1 MLIADLDRTPGP
13 DPYLVE
19 KVAKGETGMAVGQ
32 GFRKWTPEQAA
43 EVRARLNKFLVDA
56 ARNKTQK
63 T

>member
-1 MLIADLDRTPGP
+1 
-13 DPYLVE
+13 
-19 KVAKGETGMAVGQ
+19 MAVGQ

-43 EVRARLNKFLVDA
+43 EVRARLNKVLVDA